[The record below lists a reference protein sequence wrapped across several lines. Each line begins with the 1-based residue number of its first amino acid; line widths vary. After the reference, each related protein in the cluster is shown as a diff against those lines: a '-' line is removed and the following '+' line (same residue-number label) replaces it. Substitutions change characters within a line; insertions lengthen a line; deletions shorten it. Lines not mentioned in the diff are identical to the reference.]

1 MGYTNQYARHTSFSV
16 ATAIAMG
23 VLFYTL
29 RRILLAGL
37 DYEDYGL
44 FYVVFSAAMVV
55 QPLLAFGFDP
65 GLTPFVTRFREEEN
79 PAAIKQVVLSALTLE
94 GLVSGVLVLAAFLL
108 ARPVATAILGR
119 PDAAVLI
126 RIMAVHAGITMVL
139 KNGTALLLGLQSI
152 GMRSLADL
160 ARVAACPAVALLLLR
175 LGYGV
180 EAAAYAYVAG
190 AVAGLTVQIIAA
202 AIFHRR
208 ILCAPFRWRP
218 DLVAEVF
225 RSGKYLSLAYGGVIL
240 FSHMDTAM
248 LGVLGGLQGD
258 VATFRSAGAYQV
270 AVPTAMILYS
280 LVMAVGVNFMPMVT
294 TLLHRNE
301 RKRLAEG
308 IARIYEA
315 AFVVVLPATILMACY
330 SDVLMA
336 FIWRKDVLDAASAF
350 NILSVG
356 AIFYFTCYLN
366 LQILAGMGRAKG
378 ACAAI
383 ALALA
388 VNLVFNVVLILWF
401 GIRGAAMATVL
412 SHVAATSFGLR
423 ILGKE
428 LGVRLRLDN
437 VLAAA
442 AVGVAVAFA
451 AMHVRTTTLFLEH
464 PLGVAAG
471 AAVGLYVGS
480 IVVLEAL
487 GFARLRE
494 LTATV
499 FRRQV

>member
-1 MGYTNQYARHTSFSV
+1 MGYASQYARHTSFSV
-16 ATAIAMG
+16 GTAIAMG
-23 VLFYTL
+23 VLFYAL

-37 DYEDYGL
+37 DHEDYGL
-44 FYVVFSAAMVV
+44 FYVVFSWAMVV

-65 GLTPFVTRFREEEN
+65 GLIPFVTRFREEKN
-79 PAAIKQVVLSALTLE
+79 PAAIKQVILGALTVE
-94 GLVSGVLVLAAFLL
+94 GLVSGILIVAAFLL
-108 ARPVATAILGR
+108 AKPVATMVLAR
-119 PDAAVLI
+119 PDAAILI
-126 RIMAVHAGITMVL
+126 RVMAVHAGIMMVL

-160 ARVAACPAVALLLLR
+160 ARVVACPAVAVLLLR
-175 LGYGV
+175 LGCGV

-190 AVAGLTVQIIAA
+190 AVAGVAVQAVATAA
-202 AIFHRR
+202 LHRR

-225 RSGKYLSLAYGGVIL
+225 RSGKYLSLAYGGMIL

-248 LGVLGGLQGD
+248 LGLLGGLRGD
-258 VATFRSAGAYQV
+258 DDIYRSVGTYQV
-270 AVPTAMILYS
+270 AVPTVMILYS
-280 LVMAVGVNFMPMVT
+280 LIIAVGVNFMPMVT
-294 TLLHRNE
+294 TLVHRNE
-301 RKRLAEG
+301 KELLAKG

-315 AFVVVLPATILMACY
+315 AFVVVLPGTILMACY

-336 FIWRKDVLDAASAF
+336 FIWRRDVFDAPSAF

-356 AIFYFTCYLN
+356 AIFYFTCYFN
-366 LQILAGMGRAKG
+366 LQVLAGIGRAKG

-383 ALALA
+383 TLALL

-412 SHVAATSFGLR
+412 SHIAATSFGLR

-437 VLAAA
+437 ALAASLA
-442 AVGVAVAFA
+442 GVAVALA
-451 AMHVRTTTLFLEH
+451 AMYVRTTTLFLEH
-464 PLGVAAG
+464 PFAVAAG
-471 AAVGLYVGS
+471 AAAGLHVGS
-480 IVVLEAL
+480 IFVLEAL

-494 LTATV
+494 LTAAV
-499 FRRQV
+499 VRRRV